1 MDARCS
7 LLSVDRNEERCD
19 QRTNFPARTF
29 AGTTAFHQSVG
40 RYSQPVGRGLFHVRC
55 RFGPRFSTSLERLQ
69 RSLMRASR
77 AFHERSNAMLLK
89 SSCGI
94 SANLDQA
101 DLLKEVLVS

>member
-7 LLSVDRNEERCD
+7 LLSVDEERCD
-19 QRTNFPARTF
+19 QRTKFPARTF
-29 AGTTAFHQSVG
+29 AGTTAFHQNVD
-40 RYSQPVGRGLFHVRC
+40 RYSQTVCGGLFHVRC
-55 RFGPRFSTSLERLQ
+55 RFGPRFSTSAEGLQ

-89 SSCGI
+89 SSCCI
-94 SANLDQA
+94 SGNLDQA